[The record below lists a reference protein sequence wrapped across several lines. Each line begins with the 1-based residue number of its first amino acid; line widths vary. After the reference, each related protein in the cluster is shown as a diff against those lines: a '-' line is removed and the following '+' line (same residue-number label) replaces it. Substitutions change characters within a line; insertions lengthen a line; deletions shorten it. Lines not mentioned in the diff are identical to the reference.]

1 MMADRRVVIIREVEA
16 WNKRARGKAALL
28 HYLEKPA
35 PETVVVLVQG
45 AAPRDDERPHHP
57 RDRALPGVPAG
68 GGGTVRAEA
77 RGEMA
82 PPVRR
87 RTRGQLRAR
96 RARAFRQRH
105 RRQSGPGAGR
115 ARQARGPGRRRAGD
129 AGAGHRPPRRA
140 PRRDPGRLVRRGPPR
155 RDRAGGRS
163 ASPYP
168 RPGRRVGS
176 RPGDHARRPAP
187 RARPRP
193 GPVRPRRTGRSAPAR
208 GIRRDPAGP
217 APASRLQGGG
227 GAVEPARRALAGR
240 AGRRRARRRAPGRPA
255 AQGDVARRRPR
266 RAARPR
272 DAAGSSCR
280 GCDMR
285 KTERRNDGTTEGRSP
300 ALLSVFPSFRLSVLL
315 LLSVF
320 PSLRLCAQSDPRL
333 VTAVRLAQDGRS
345 DSARAV
351 EGRILAALEPTDSLY
366 PEALYTLGLLAA
378 SEQDRRL
385 CLRRVVVDCAVS
397 AGADDALLQLVQLDS
412 AVGDAA
418 GAVREVD
425 QLLRDYPGSPLTA
438 VAALWGSRAAGDR
451 KDSATACRMAD
462 AGLAAVG
469 DDIDLRNQ
477 LEFQKQRCQGLE
489 ALAAESTRAA
499 VADSTARAKA
509 DSVARGARP

>member
-1 MMADRRVVIIREVEA
+1 
-16 WNKRARGKAALL
+16 
-28 HYLEKPA
+28 
-35 PETVVVLVQG
+35 
-45 AAPRDDERPHHP
+45 
-57 RDRALPGVPAG
+57 
-68 GGGTVRAEA
+68 
-77 RGEMA
+77 
-82 PPVRR
+82 
-87 RTRGQLRAR
+87 
-96 RARAFRQRH
+96 
-105 RRQSGPGAGR
+105 
-115 ARQARGPGRRRAGD
+115 
-129 AGAGHRPPRRA
+129 
-140 PRRDPGRLVRRGPPR
+140 
-155 RDRAGGRS
+155 
-163 ASPYP
+163 
-168 RPGRRVGS
+168 
-176 RPGDHARRPAP
+176 
-187 RARPRP
+187 
-193 GPVRPRRTGRSAPAR
+193 
-208 GIRRDPAGP
+208 
-217 APASRLQGGG
+217 
-227 GAVEPARRALAGR
+227 
-240 AGRRRARRRAPGRPA
+240 
-255 AQGDVARRRPR
+255 
-266 RAARPR
+266 
-272 DAAGSSCR
+272 
-280 GCDMR
+280 MR

-351 EGRILAALEPTDSLY
+351 AGRILAALEPTDSLY

-385 CLRRVVVDCAVS
+385 YLRRVVVDYAQS
-397 AGADDALLQLVQLDS
+397 AWADDALLQLVQLDS
-412 AVGDAA
+412 AAGDAA

-469 DDIDLRNQ
+469 DDIELRNQ

-509 DSVARGARP
+509 DSVARAAASRRRPSPPPSPAGRHGWFVQISAVKTESAAAAETLRAKTAGFDVVIARENGLLKLRAGAYPTRTQAQAAAVRIKAKIGGHPFVVHLP